1 MNPYRLLRVP
11 RDADDATIRQAYLSA
26 IRETPPE
33 SDPHRFA
40 ALNRAYESIKDERS
54 RISYELF
61 NAEPDGDSPIDALV
75 RHARS
80 EGPPKPLPLET
91 MKHFLRKLAK

>member
-1 MNPYRLLRVP
+1 MNPYRLLHVS
-11 RDADDATIRQAYLSA
+11 RDSDDSMIRQAYLSA
-26 IRETPPE
+26 LRETPPD

-75 RHARS
+75 RRARAD
-80 EGPPKPLPLET
+80 GPPEPLPLEA
-91 MKHFLRKLAK
+91 MKNYLRKLAK